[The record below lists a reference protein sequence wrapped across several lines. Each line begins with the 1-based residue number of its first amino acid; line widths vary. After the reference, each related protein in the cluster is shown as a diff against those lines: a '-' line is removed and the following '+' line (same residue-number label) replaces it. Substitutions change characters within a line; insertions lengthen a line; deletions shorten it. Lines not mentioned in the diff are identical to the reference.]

1 MSFSLLCDRNNGA
14 LLDAYPEGGPEGW
27 RYLVSHR
34 LATEYPSG
42 GLTMGFSPN
51 FPDRRKLYDFVDS
64 ILDIRVVS
72 ERVRRIILELAPQDV
87 EFLPVTLVDHQ
98 KDVVSRD
105 YFIMNVVAGRDV
117 IDLERSTV
125 DMSSILPE
133 DIDDVSELVLK
144 DDIPEEGPKVF
155 RPKHLRIYT
164 MVDPTVQAALTAAG
178 LTGVKFLSAN
188 GWDGKFR

>member
-1 MSFSLLCDRNNGA
+1 VSFSLLCDRNDGA
-14 LLDAYPEGGPEGW
+14 LLDAYPPDGPEGW
-27 RYLVSHR
+27 RYLVSER

-42 GLTMGFSPN
+42 GLSMGFSPS

-72 ERVRRIILELAPQDV
+72 GRVRRIILELAPQDV

-105 YFIMNVVAGRDV
+105 YFIMNVVASRDV

-125 DMSSILPE
+125 EMSSVLPE
-133 DIDDVSELVLK
+133 DIDDVSELLLK
-144 DDIPEEGPKVF
+144 EDLPPEGPKVF
-155 RPKHLRIYT
+155 RPEHLRIYT
-164 MVDPTVQAALTAAG
+164 MVDPALQAALTQAG
-178 LTGVKFLSAN
+178 LTGVKFLPAHGWN
-188 GWDGKFR
+188 GRYR